1 MKYAFV
7 LSILLA
13 GCAGGPSSKKALE
26 ADPAAGVV
34 ISNQDFAKKKPIV
47 YTPGQDHYNAKG
59 KGDNVLLSESANNA
73 SDAEM
78 KEILAGKDPLAVMMA
93 SCYERD
99 YQRAFGIAE
108 AIFNTH
114 LKLPT
119 YWNQIATCYLLQG
132 NERKALLFYNKAIEV
147 SPDYVPALN
156 NIGVIYGKNN
166 QDQKA
171 QVALQRALK
180 NGQFTRTPRYNQ
192 AHLLLNYGLA
202 DKSLPIF
209 QGLSNEAP
217 NDVEVRIG
225 LANSLA
231 VLARWEE
238 AWEHFSL
245 VPDKLRR
252 RSDVGLNMSLT
263 AYRLG
268 KKDLAKDLLSATDAE
283 GLAKRYA
290 NELKRVIGD

>member
-1 MKYAFV
+1 MKYPLLFV
-7 LSILLA
+7 IVLA
-13 GCAGGPSSKKALE
+13 GCAGGPSTKKSME
-26 ADPAAGVV
+26 IDPASGVV
-34 ISNQDFAKKKPIV
+34 ISNQDFAKKKPITYV
-47 YTPGQDHYNAKG
+47 PGQDHYSAKG
-59 KGDNVLLSESANNA
+59 KGDNVLISESANNA
-73 SDAEM
+73 SDDEM

-93 SCYERD
+93 SCYARD
-99 YQRAFGIAE
+99 YERAFGIAE
-108 AIFNTH
+108 SIFNTH

-156 NIGVIYGKNN
+156 NIGVIYAKNR

-180 NGQFTRTPRYNQ
+180 NGQFTRTPRFNQ

-202 DKSLPIF
+202 DKALPIF
-209 QGLSNEAP
+209 QGLTNEAP
-217 NDVEVRIG
+217 TDVEVRIG

-238 AWEHFSL
+238 AWEQFSL

-252 RSDVGLNMSLT
+252 RNDVGLNMSLT
-263 AYRLG
+263 AFRLG
-268 KKDLAKDLLSATDAE
+268 KKDLAKELLSATEAE
-283 GLAKRYA
+283 GLGKRYV
-290 NELKRVIGD
+290 NELKQVIGD

>member
-1 MKYAFV
+1 MKYAIM

-13 GCAGGPSSKKALE
+13 GCAGGPSAKKTIE

-47 YTPGQDHYNAKG
+47 YAPGQDYYEAKG

-73 SDAEM
+73 SASDM
-78 KEILAGKDPLAVMMA
+78 KEILAGKDPLAVMIA

-99 YQRAFGIAE
+99 YQRAFSIAE

-147 SPDYVPALN
+147 SSDYVPALN
-156 NIGVIYGKNN
+156 NIGVIYGKNK

-202 DKSLPIF
+202 DKALPIF
-209 QGLSNEAP
+209 QGLSNDAP
-217 NDVEVRIG
+217 NDIEVRIG

-238 AWEHFSL
+238 AWEQFSL
-245 VPDKLRR
+245 VPDKHRR
-252 RSDVGLNMSLT
+252 RVDVGLNMSLT
-263 AYRLG
+263 AFRLG
-268 KKDLAKDLLSATDAE
+268 KKALAKDLLLATEAE
-283 GLAKRYA
+283 GSGKRYA